1 MKEILKYMH
10 KIYAHYQK
18 YKNLFVRDLETGG
31 KTSPWQAFLACVAV
45 IIFVFILKCQ
55 KVQNNC

>member
-1 MKEILKYMH
+1 MH
-10 KIYAHYQK
+10 IIRK

-45 IIFVFILKCQ
+45 NIFVFILKCQ